1 VERWIGWAN
10 DDIGTRPLPEVEA
23 GDVLAVIKRV
33 SDRGNPASAEFC
45 RQTISRVFN
54 YGIRTLRAPRGFNPA
69 EAAVKGAIIVPEKR
83 HRPKLGANQL
93 PAFLADLDKYQGP
106 GAVKIGIKILLH
118 CFLKKPLDTGRLLQ
132 VVALFTP
139 NPA

>member
-23 GDVLAVIKRV
+23 GDVLAIIKRV

-69 EAAVKGAIIVPEKR
+69 EAVKGAIIVPEKR
-83 HRPKLGANQL
+83 HRPKLEANQ
-93 PAFLADLDKYQGP
+93 PVQ
-106 GAVKIGIKILLH
+106 
-118 CFLKKPLDTGRLLQ
+118 RL
-132 VVALFTP
+132 F
-139 NPA
+139 